1 MRTPEL
7 RLDSSAGPR
16 AQGPSPQSERATPGA
31 GFEDILREKSP
42 EKPVQK
48 GEELAQ
54 KKPAQDG
61 EDKKVEGT
69 DAKMPQA
76 ESDVTAA
83 GPEPTEPN
91 PKPSRKTKDS
101 SKDEAIARVHEALG
115 QIAAMFPTLKPHTF
129 QVDRLNARTF
139 QSRVSKN
146 IPKGGKNLQDTGKKL
161 PGIPMKLRLHKN
173 PEEVA
178 ANKSKDLEPKTPEKK
193 LEPPTAK
200 VSLETRLPNGA
211 TMPQQVQLPVQV
223 HAAQAALPVA
233 PPRALASAERVQMKT
248 NDRGG
253 DARVS
258 LDLGDGVKLELR
270 VQVRDGVANV
280 VIQANRPE
288 LVHQLNT
295 ARAELAQALQSAG
308 LDPELLQFGSGDG
321 QQHEREQESWNHDW
335 LEEEQNE
342 SSQDWDHIPGRL
354 YIIS

>member
-7 RLDSSAGPR
+7 RLDSPTGPR
-16 AQGPSPQSERATPGA
+16 AQAPSSQPERAPAGA
-31 GFEDILREKSP
+31 GFEKILHEKSP
-42 EKPVQK
+42 EKP
-48 GEELAQ
+48 AQ
-54 KKPAQDG
+54 K
-61 EDKKVEGT
+61 
-69 DAKMPQA
+69 
-76 ESDVTAA
+76 SDEV
-83 GPEPTEPN
+83 GPE
-91 PKPSRKTKDS
+91 KPVHAADEKTLS
-101 SKDEAIARVHEALG
+101 SKDVKASDEGPKAEKDTKESVRKPKDASKDRAIAQVHEALG
-115 QIAAMFPTLKPHTF
+115 QIASMFSALKPSGV

-139 QSRVSKN
+139 QARVSKN
-146 IPKGGKNLQDTGKKL
+146 IPKGGNKLHEGGKKL

-173 PEEVA
+173 PEEVVGKKTKESEPQA
-178 ANKSKDLEPKTPEKK
+178 AEKK
-193 LEPPTAK
+193 LEIPTAK
-200 VSLETRLPNGA
+200 VSLETRPQHG
-211 TMPQQVQLPVQV
+211 MIVPQQAQVPTQV

-233 PPRALASAERVQMKT
+233 PPRAMASTERVQMKT

-288 LVHQLNT
+288 LIDQLNT

-321 QQHEREQESWNHDW
+321 QQHEREQESWNHEW